1 MKQIAAGAST
11 RGGDR
16 RWGAEHAFGG
26 GVWEELLLPAGLLF
40 LPWPSLHGLGACCW
54 DLHLLLWAGTC
65 MLGLSRPGTTMH
77 PKFGDRRG
85 KCAYSCY

>member
-26 GVWEELLLPAGLLF
+26 GVWEELLLPAGYYFALAIPPWAWSMLL
-40 LPWPSLHGLGACCW
+40 
-54 DLHLLLWAGTC
+54 DLHWLLWAGTC